1 MGKGLRTSTIVP
13 EFSDLMKKLHHSL
26 IFVCSPYRGDVE
38 TNVRQAE
45 RYCRI
50 IFEQQAVP
58 IAPHLLFP
66 RFLNDDDPDE
76 RRAGLFMGIEVL
88 NGCDE
93 LWAFG
98 EPTEEMAVEIAAAV
112 ALGVPVQRFSPDCR
126 EVGVDA

>member
-1 MGKGLRTSTIVP
+1 MEKELRTLTIDP
-13 EFSDLMKKLHHSL
+13 EFFDLMKILRHSL

-45 RYCRI
+45 RYCRF

-66 RFLNDDDPDE
+66 PVFLNDDDPGE

-98 EPTEEMAVEIAAAV
+98 EPTEGMALEIAGRSCARRTGPEI
-112 ALGVPVQRFSPDCR
+112 LSGLPGGGR
-126 EVGVDA
+126 